1 MFEKEA
7 EELIEESKRLNTTPR
22 ETVCKAIEFGFQKGI
37 KAKINTTTISDCPI
51 KDEWH
56 YVKDGDLPSTDGVYV
71 VCLKDY
77 TQIGFAPFILGWHEG
92 KWYDKNGTDFTK
104 DVICWQNLPRVIELI

>member
-22 ETVCKAIEFGFQKGI
+22 ETVRKAIEFGFQKGI

-56 YVKDGDLPSTDGVYV
+56 YVKDGDLPKDNKEVLVYMW
-71 VCLKDY
+71 DSFY
-77 TQIGFAPFILGWHEG
+77 IGYYNLQWHFEAFSEESEQVTAW
-92 KWYDKNGTDFTK
+92 KEIVPPK
-104 DVICWQNLPRVIELI
+104 E